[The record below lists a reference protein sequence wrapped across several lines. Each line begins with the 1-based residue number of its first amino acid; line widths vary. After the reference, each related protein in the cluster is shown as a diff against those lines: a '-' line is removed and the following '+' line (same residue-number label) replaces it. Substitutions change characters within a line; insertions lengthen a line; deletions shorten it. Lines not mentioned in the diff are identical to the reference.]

1 MSGTHSHSGD
11 ASAADARLA
20 ETVAIVG
27 RLAAAI
33 ERERASFATR
43 RPRDLERMLPEK
55 QALAELYA
63 NEMRFLAK
71 ERAWIETAS
80 PPARQRLRDAV
91 QELRAL
97 LADYLR
103 AILAR
108 RAVVEGLVRTLGQ
121 EVARQREPLTVY
133 GGAGAAPARGAA
145 AIAFDQIA

>member
-1 MSGTHSHSGD
+1 MSGAQTHPGEV
-11 ASAADARLA
+11 AAADARLA
-20 ETVAIVG
+20 ELVVIVG

-43 RPRDLERMLPEK
+43 RPRELACMLGEN
-55 QALAELYA
+55 QALAERYA
-63 NEMRFLAK
+63 DEMRFLAK
-71 ERAWIETAS
+71 ERTWIEAAS
-80 PPARQRLRDAV
+80 PSARERLRGAV
-91 QELRAL
+91 QDLRAL

-108 RAVVEGLVRTLGQ
+108 RTVVEGLVRTLGQ

-133 GGAGAAPARGAA
+133 GGAGAAASRGAA